1 MITPEL
7 SLLLLGEV
15 AVLVVVLEMVLLFVV
30 VDVIEELCVLSTLL
44 VEVSDKG
51 GVDVSR
57 EVDVLPPLPVVGAL
71 DGAGVLVVGVLD
83 GAGIGE
89 GTVVDAVLGAGQ
101 DSNIPTQEFPQ
112 HVSVD
117 PQQAPPQHCSV
128 LPQGYSL
135 ASVQQLVVEETQA
148 PLQQPCVMPHPVHC
162 AVVDRIPRTSTTITR

>member
-30 VDVIEELCVLSTLL
+30 VDVTEELCVLSTLL

-51 GVDVSR
+51 GVDV
-57 EVDVLPPLPVVGAL
+57 DVLPP
-71 DGAGVLVVGVLD
+71 VLVVGVLD
-83 GAGIGE
+83 GAGVL
-89 GTVVDAVLGAGQ
+89 VVGAAGQ
-101 DSNIPTQEFPQ
+101 DSNMPTQEFPQ